1 MPKRPSLREALSVES
16 RIDSTADVFETGGAV
31 GDTDVD
37 AKRKGILV
45 RVSPDV
51 RRDLRIA
58 AIRRGTTVQ
67 GLLLAA
73 IAQLLK
79 EPDSAPPKG

>member
-1 MPKRPSLREALSVES
+1 MTKRPSLREALSVEP
-16 RIDSTADVFETGGAV
+16 RTDSAADDFETGGV
-31 GDTDVD
+31 TGEPDVD

-51 RRDLRIA
+51 RRELRIT

-67 GLLLAA
+67 NLLLAA
-73 IAQLLK
+73 IANVLK
-79 EPDSAPPKG
+79 EPDSAPPKP